1 LRATSDGLADL
12 GPTVA
17 GMSDRRIHPPAA
29 RRTVARMDEPMS
41 RFSTRVRAGGRLDE
55 VRAAAE
61 QSKGARNGQAK
72 GWNERVLPLQLHT
85 MSIGMRT
92 ILLVPLLSAAVVVV
106 GRRTDV
112 EMGAFGS
119 VFVIAAVC
127 AGLATLLPYERLF
140 RTRWGMPVVFAW
152 SVVNLALIAIGV
164 WATGGSG
171 SPLVFL
177 YALTTL
183 FFAVAFT
190 PRMQVVFFV
199 LSVASYWA
207 ALGASRWNP
216 VNLAVLGVLA
226 FLANLLVG
234 QLKSQTVAHREA
246 RLESERRWA
255 LLAVVSAAARD
266 MSAVEPL
273 VVLRAVVDSVVAL
286 GFPTTRI
293 YVQEDGYDRAILPS
307 GVPEDPPQG
316 IDSLRFE
323 AVERV
328 LSGAQPVV
336 EGIVGDALRE
346 PLQKLGLSSLV
357 VIPIP
362 VDARVEAILVVGIE
376 EPPGP
381 SPQDVEVFQMLTTQA
396 AVALENARRFE
407 HQRRSMERVAELDR
421 MKSDFLS
428 NISHELRTPLT
439 VIAGVGRTLE
449 LSSNVLSEDERRDL
463 LARSNANAATLD
475 SMLTGL
481 LDFGRL
487 EAGQLDVEPADVAIQ
502 ELFDGVTDRLASL
515 FSDHIVHLDIEEGLT
530 ANADPLLI
538 ERVVENLLTNA
549 AKYAPPG
556 SRVQISAI
564 SDGREAF
571 VAVED
576 DGPGIPP
583 DELSHIGERFFR
595 GGHSNTRSTRGTGL
609 GLALVSEILD
619 LHGTYL
625 EVESKLGVGSR
636 FSFRLPRGCGAAVEP
651 IRDETVISASAMRES
666 AQPLVVSDIGLP
678 DRFETV
684 LAAAQMGLEW
694 PVAALCR
701 EFHPKVLRYLRAH
714 QPDRAE
720 ELASETWSDIASAL
734 PTFEGNETSFRR
746 WVFAAARRRLVEAR
760 EKSGSARS
768 TPKSEHDDDVSAE
781 RRAVDAAIARISR
794 LAPQQ
799 ADALLLRALGDLDVA
814 EVAEIRGDPLDLA
827 HVTEVEGLRRL
838 RDHADPDDV
847 FALDR
852 AGRGMER

>member
-1 LRATSDGLADL
+1 
-12 GPTVA
+12 
-17 GMSDRRIHPPAA
+17 
-29 RRTVARMDEPMS
+29 
-41 RFSTRVRAGGRLDE
+41 
-55 VRAAAE
+55 
-61 QSKGARNGQAK
+61 
-72 GWNERVLPLQLHT
+72 
-85 MSIGMRT
+85 MRT
-92 ILLVPLLSAAVVVV
+92 ILLVPLLSAAVLVV

-112 EMGAFGS
+112 EMGPLFGL
-119 VFVIAAVC
+119 VFVTVAVS

-152 SVVNLALIAIGV
+152 SVVNLALIAIGI

-190 PRMQVVFFV
+190 PRTQVVFFV
-199 LSVASYWA
+199 ISVASYWA
-207 ALGASRWNP
+207 ALGASRLNP

-234 QLKSQTVAHREA
+234 QLKSQTAAHREA

-286 GFPTTRI
+286 GFATTRI
-293 YVQEDGYDRAILPS
+293 YVQEDGDYRAILPS
-307 GVPEDPPQG
+307 GVPEDTPDG

-323 AVERV
+323 AIGRV
-328 LSGAQPVV
+328 LSGGQPVV
-336 EGIVGDALRE
+336 VDIADDALRD
-346 PLQKLGLSSLV
+346 PLQRLGLSSLV
-357 VIPIP
+357 VVPIP
-362 VDARVEAILVVGIE
+362 VDDRVEAILVVGIE
-376 EPPGP
+376 EHRGP

-407 HQRRSMERVAELDR
+407 RQRRSMDRMAELDR

-449 LSSNVLSEDERRDL
+449 QSWNILSEEERRDL

-487 EAGQLDVEPADVAIQ
+487 EAGHLDVKPMDVALRD
-502 ELFDGVTDRLASL
+502 LFDGVTDRLASL
-515 FSDHIVHLDIEEGLT
+515 FRDQTVHLDVDEGLT
-530 ANADPLLI
+530 VTVDPLLF

-549 AKYAPPG
+549 AKYTPPG
-556 SRVQISAI
+556 SRVRISAT
-564 SDGREAF
+564 SKGREAI

-583 DELSHIGERFFR
+583 DELCHIGERFFR

-636 FSFRLPRGCGAAVEP
+636 FSFRLPTGCGPEGRQPV
-651 IRDETVISASAMRES
+651 RGETVVASALRES

-714 QPDRAE
+714 LPDRAE

-734 PTFEGNETSFRR
+734 PTFEGDETSFRR
-746 WVFAAARRRLVEAR
+746 WVFAAARRRVLEAR
-760 EKSGSARS
+760 EKSSSARS
-768 TPKSEHDDDVSAE
+768 TPVSEQGDVVSAE
-781 RRAVDAAIARISR
+781 RRAVDAALARISALPPR
-794 LAPQQ
+794 Q
-799 ADALLLRALGDLDVA
+799 ADVLLLRALGDLGVA
-814 EVAEIRGDPLDLA
+814 EVAEITGDPLDLA
-827 HVTEVEGLRRL
+827 HRTEVEGLKRL
-838 RDHADPDDV
+838 KDQADPVDLL
-847 FALDR
+847 ALDR
-852 AGRGMER
+852 AGPGER

>member
-1 LRATSDGLADL
+1 MPRFHTRARSRRRADGM
-12 GPTVA
+12 T
-17 GMSDRRIHPPAA
+17 
-29 RRTVARMDEPMS
+29 
-41 RFSTRVRAGGRLDE
+41 
-55 VRAAAE
+55 AAAE
-61 QSKGARNGQAK
+61 QSKGARNGQAQ
-72 GWNERVLPLQLHT
+72 GSNERVLPLQLHAL
-85 MSIGMRT
+85 SIGMRT
-92 ILLVPLLSAAVVVV
+92 ILLVPLLSAAVLVV

-112 EMGAFGS
+112 EMGPFGL
-119 VFVIAAVC
+119 VFVTVAVS

-152 SVVNLALIAIGV
+152 SVVNLALIASGI
-164 WATGGSG
+164 WATGGSR

-190 PRMQVVFFV
+190 PRAQAMFFV

-207 ALGASRWNP
+207 ALGASGWNP

-293 YVQEDGYDRAILPS
+293 YLQEDGHDRAILPS

-328 LSGAQPVV
+328 LSGGQPVV
-336 EGIVGDALRE
+336 VGIAGDALRE

-362 VDARVEAILVVGIE
+362 VEDRVEAILVVGIE
-376 EPPGP
+376 EHRGP
-381 SPQDVEVFQMLTTQA
+381 SLQDVEVFQMLTTQA

-407 HQRRSMERVAELDR
+407 RQRRSMERIAELDR

-449 LSSNVLSEDERRDL
+449 LSSNILSEDERRDL

-475 SMLTGL
+475 SMLTRL

-487 EAGQLDVEPADVAIQ
+487 EAGQLDVEPADVGLR
-502 ELFDGVTDRLASL
+502 ELFDGVADRLASL
-515 FSDHIVHLDIEEGLT
+515 FSDHTVHLDVEEGLT

-564 SDGREAF
+564 SEGQEAI

-583 DELSHIGERFFR
+583 DELCHIGERFFR
-595 GGHSNTRSTRGTGL
+595 GGSSNTRSTRGTGL

-625 EVESKLGVGSR
+625 EVESKLGIGSR
-636 FSFRLPRGCGAAVEP
+636 FSFRLPRGCGAASGQP
-651 IRDETVISASAMRES
+651 IRGETVISASALRES

-684 LAAAQMGLEW
+684 LAAVQMGLEW

-714 QPDRAE
+714 LPDRAE

-746 WVFAAARRRLVEAR
+746 WVFAAARRRLLEAR

-768 TPKSEHDDDVSAE
+768 TLKSEQDDDVSVE
-781 RRAVDAAIARISR
+781 RRAVDAALARIST

-799 ADALLLRALGDLDVA
+799 ADVLLLRALGDLDVA
-814 EVAEIRGDPLDLA
+814 EVAEIRGDPTDLA
-827 HVTEVEGLRRL
+827 HVTEVEGLKRL
-838 RDHADPDDV
+838 RDQADPDDV

-852 AGRGMER
+852 AGLGMER

>member
-1 LRATSDGLADL
+1 
-12 GPTVA
+12 
-17 GMSDRRIHPPAA
+17 
-29 RRTVARMDEPMS
+29 
-41 RFSTRVRAGGRLDE
+41 
-55 VRAAAE
+55 
-61 QSKGARNGQAK
+61 
-72 GWNERVLPLQLHT
+72 
-85 MSIGMRT
+85 MRT
-92 ILLVPLLSAAVVVV
+92 ILLVPLLSAAVLVV

-112 EMGAFGS
+112 EMGPFGLA
-119 VFVIAAVC
+119 FVIVAVG

-140 RTRWGMPVVFAW
+140 RTRWGMPVVFTW
-152 SVVNLALIAIGV
+152 SIVILALIASGI
-164 WATGGSG
+164 WATGGSR

-190 PRMQVVFFV
+190 PRAQAVFFA

-207 ALGASRWNP
+207 ALGATRLNP
-216 VNLAVLGVLA
+216 VNLAVLAVLA

-234 QLKSQTVAHREA
+234 QLKSQTAAHREA

-255 LLAVVSAAARD
+255 VLAVVSAAARD

-273 VVLRAVVDSVVAL
+273 VVHRAVVDSVAAL

-293 YVQEDGYDRAILPS
+293 YVQEDRDYRAILPS
-307 GVPEDPPQG
+307 GVPEDLPEG

-323 AVERV
+323 AIERAQT
-328 LSGAQPVV
+328 GGQPVV
-336 EGIVGDALRE
+336 MGIGDALRE
-346 PLQKLGLSSLV
+346 PLHRLGLSSLV
-357 VIPIP
+357 AVPIP
-362 VDARVEAILVVGIE
+362 VDDRVEAILVVGIE
-376 EPPGP
+376 EAPGP

-396 AVALENARRFE
+396 TVALENARRFE
-407 HQRRSMERVAELDR
+407 RQRRSMERIAELDR

-439 VIAGVGRTLE
+439 VITGVGRTLE
-449 LSSNVLSEDERRDL
+449 QSSNIISEEERRDL

-487 EAGQLDVEPADVAIQ
+487 EAGHLDVKPADIALR
-502 ELFDGVTDRLASL
+502 ELFDGITDRLASL
-515 FSDHIVHLDIEEGLT
+515 FGDQTVHLDVEEGLT
-530 ANADPLLI
+530 ATADPLLI

-556 SRVQISAI
+556 SRVRISAI
-564 SDGREAF
+564 SEGQEAII
-571 VAVED
+571 AVED

-583 DELSHIGERFFR
+583 EELSHIGERFFR

-625 EVESKLGVGSR
+625 VVESKLGIGSR
-636 FSFRLPRGCGAAVEP
+636 FSFRLLRGCGAAGQP
-651 IRDETVISASAMRES
+651 TGDETVVSASALRES

-684 LAAAQMGLEW
+684 LAAAQLGLEW

-714 QPDRAE
+714 NPDRAE

-734 PTFEGNETSFRR
+734 PTFEGDETSFRR
-746 WVFAAARRRLVEAR
+746 WVFAAARRRLLEAR
-760 EKSGSARS
+760 EKGGSARS
-768 TPKSEHDDDVSAE
+768 TMVSEQHDDVSVE
-781 RRAVDAAIARISR
+781 RRAVDAALARIST

-799 ADALLLRALGDLDVA
+799 ADVLLLRALGDLDVA
-814 EVAEIRGDPLDLA
+814 EVAKITGDPLDHA
-827 HVTEVEGLRRL
+827 RGAEVEGLKRL
-838 RDHADPDDV
+838 KDQADPEDDR
-847 FALDR
+847 ALDR
-852 AGRGMER
+852 TGTGMER

>member
-1 LRATSDGLADL
+1 MT
-12 GPTVA
+12 
-17 GMSDRRIHPPAA
+17 
-29 RRTVARMDEPMS
+29 
-41 RFSTRVRAGGRLDE
+41 
-55 VRAAAE
+55 AAAE
-61 QSKGARNGQAK
+61 QSKSARNGQAQ
-72 GWNERVLPLQLHT
+72 GSNERVLPLQLHAL
-85 MSIGMRT
+85 SIGMRT
-92 ILLVPLLSAAVVVV
+92 ILLVPLLSAAVLVV

-112 EMGAFGS
+112 EMGPFGM
-119 VFVIAAVC
+119 VFVAVAVS

-152 SVVNLALIAIGV
+152 SVVNLALIASGI
-164 WATGGSG
+164 WATGGAG

-190 PRMQVVFFV
+190 PRIQAVFFV
-199 LSVASYWA
+199 LSVASYSA

-216 VNLAVLGVLA
+216 VNLAVLGVIA

-293 YVQEDGYDRAILPS
+293 YVQEEGHDRAILPS

-328 LSGAQPVV
+328 LSGGQPVV
-336 EGIVGDALRE
+336 LGIAGDPLRE

-362 VDARVEAILVVGIE
+362 VEDRVEAILMVGIE
-376 EPPGP
+376 EHRGP

-407 HQRRSMERVAELDR
+407 SQRRSMERFAELDR

-449 LSSNVLSEDERRDL
+449 LSSNILSEDERRDL

-475 SMLTGL
+475 GMLTRL
-481 LDFGRL
+481 LDFGQL
-487 EAGQLDVEPADVAIQ
+487 EAGQLDVEPVDVALPQ
-502 ELFDGVTDRLASL
+502 LFDGVADRLASL
-515 FSDHIVHLDIEEGLT
+515 FRDHTVHLDVEEGLT
-530 ANADPLLI
+530 ANADPILI

-564 SDGREAF
+564 SEGREAI

-583 DELSHIGERFFR
+583 EELCHIGERFFR
-595 GGHSNTRSTRGTGL
+595 GGSSNTRSTRGTGL
-609 GLALVSEILD
+609 GLAVVSEILD

-636 FSFRLPRGCGAAVEP
+636 FSFRLPRGCGAASGQP
-651 IRDETVISASAMRES
+651 IRGEKVISASALHES

-678 DRFETV
+678 GRFETV

-694 PVAALCR
+694 PVIALCR

-714 QPDRAE
+714 HPDRAE
-720 ELASETWSDIASAL
+720 ELASQTWSDIASAL

-746 WVFAAARRRLVEAR
+746 WVFAAARRRLLEAR

-768 TPKSEHDDDVSAE
+768 ILKTEQDDDVSAE
-781 RRAVDAAIARISR
+781 RRAVDAALARIST

-799 ADALLLRALGDLDVA
+799 ADVLLLRALSDLDVA
-814 EVAEIRGDPLDLA
+814 EVAEIRGDRLDHA

-838 RDHADPDDV
+838 RDQADLDDV

-852 AGRGMER
+852 VGLEMER

>member
-1 LRATSDGLADL
+1 MPRFHTRARSNRRADGM
-12 GPTVA
+12 T
-17 GMSDRRIHPPAA
+17 
-29 RRTVARMDEPMS
+29 
-41 RFSTRVRAGGRLDE
+41 
-55 VRAAAE
+55 AAAE
-61 QSKGARNGQAK
+61 QSKGARNGQAQ
-72 GWNERVLPLQLHT
+72 GSNERVLPLQLHAL
-85 MSIGMRT
+85 SIGMRT
-92 ILLVPLLSAAVVVV
+92 ILLVPLLSAAVLVV

-112 EMGAFGS
+112 EMGPFGL
-119 VFVIAAVC
+119 VFVTVAVS

-152 SVVNLALIAIGV
+152 SVVNLALIASGI
-164 WATGGSG
+164 WATGGSR

-190 PRMQVVFFV
+190 PRAQAVFFV

-207 ALGASRWNP
+207 ALGASGWNP

-293 YVQEDGYDRAILPS
+293 YVQEDGHDRAILPS

-328 LSGAQPVV
+328 LSGGQPVV
-336 EGIVGDALRE
+336 VGIAGDALRE
-346 PLQKLGLSSLV
+346 PLRKLGLSSLV

-362 VDARVEAILVVGIE
+362 VEDRVEAILVVGIE
-376 EPPGP
+376 EHRGP

-407 HQRRSMERVAELDR
+407 RQRRSMEHIAELDR

-449 LSSNVLSEDERRDL
+449 LSSNILSEDERRDL

-475 SMLTGL
+475 SMLTRL

-487 EAGQLDVEPADVAIQ
+487 EAGQLDVEPADVALR
-502 ELFDGVTDRLASL
+502 ELFDGVADRLASL
-515 FSDHIVHLDIEEGLT
+515 FSDHTVHLDVEEGLT

-564 SDGREAF
+564 SEGQEAI
-571 VAVED
+571 VTVED

-583 DELSHIGERFFR
+583 DELCHIGERFFR
-595 GGHSNTRSTRGTGL
+595 GGSSNTRSTRGTGL

-625 EVESKLGVGSR
+625 EVESKLGIGSR
-636 FSFRLPRGCGAAVEP
+636 FSFRLPRGCGAASGQP
-651 IRDETVISASAMRES
+651 IRGETVISASALRES

-678 DRFETV
+678 DSFETV

-714 QPDRAE
+714 LPDRAE

-746 WVFAAARRRLVEAR
+746 WVFAAARRRLLEAR

-768 TPKSEHDDDVSAE
+768 TLKSEQDDGVSVE
-781 RRAVDAAIARISR
+781 RRAVDAALARIST

-799 ADALLLRALGDLDVA
+799 ADVLLLRALGDLDVA

-827 HVTEVEGLRRL
+827 HVTELEGLKRL
-838 RDHADPDDV
+838 RDQADPDDV

-852 AGRGMER
+852 AGLGMER

>member
-1 LRATSDGLADL
+1 MQATSPGLPDV
-12 GPTVA
+12 GPAVA
-17 GMSDRRIHPPAA
+17 GISDRRITPLAA
-29 RRTVARMDEPMS
+29 TRTVARMDVAMPS
-41 RFSTRVRAGGRLDE
+41 RRTRARSGRRADE
-55 VRAAAE
+55 VTAAAE
-61 QSKGARNGQAK
+61 RLKGARNGQAQ
-72 GWNERVLPLQLHT
+72 GSDARVLPLQLHT
-85 MSIGMRT
+85 LSIGMRT
-92 ILLVPLLSAAVVVV
+92 ILLVPLLSAAVLVV

-112 EMGAFGS
+112 EMGPLGL
-119 VFVIAAVC
+119 VFVTVAVS

-152 SVVNLALIAIGV
+152 SVVNLALIASGI
-164 WATGGSG
+164 WATGGSR

-190 PRMQVVFFV
+190 PRTQAVFFV
-199 LSVASYWA
+199 LSIASYWA
-207 ALGASRWNP
+207 ALGASKWDP
-216 VNLAVLGVLA
+216 VNVAVLAVLA

-234 QLKSQTVAHREA
+234 QLKSQTAAHREA

-286 GFPTTRI
+286 GFGTTRI
-293 YVQEDGYDRAILPS
+293 YVQEDGDYRAILPS
-307 GVPEDPPQG
+307 GVPDDTPEG

-323 AVERV
+323 AIGRV
-328 LSGAQPVV
+328 LSGGQPAVV
-336 EGIVGDALRE
+336 SIVDDALRE
-346 PLQKLGLSSLV
+346 PLQRLGLSSLV
-357 VIPIP
+357 VVPIP
-362 VDARVEAILVVGIE
+362 VGDRVEAIFVVGIE
-376 EPPGP
+376 EHRGP
-381 SPQDVEVFQMLTTQA
+381 STQDVEVFQMLTTQA

-407 HQRRSMERVAELDR
+407 RQRRSMDRMAELDR

-439 VIAGVGRTLE
+439 VISGVGRTLE
-449 LSSNVLSEDERRDL
+449 QSSNILSEEERRDL

-487 EAGQLDVEPADVAIQ
+487 EAGHLDVKPVDVALR
-502 ELFDGVTDRLASL
+502 ELFDGVADRLASL
-515 FSDHIVHLDIEEGLT
+515 FRDQTVHLDVEEGLT
-530 ANADPLLI
+530 VTADPLLI

-549 AKYAPPG
+549 AKYTPPG
-556 SRVQISAI
+556 SSVRVSAI
-564 SDGREAF
+564 SKGREAI
-571 VAVED
+571 VGVED

-583 DELSHIGERFFR
+583 DELCHIGERFFR

-625 EVESKLGVGSR
+625 EVESKLGSGSR
-636 FSFRLPRGCGAAVEP
+636 FSFRLPRGCGAASGQPVGG
-651 IRDETVISASAMRES
+651 ETVVASALRES

-714 QPDRAE
+714 FPDRAE

-734 PTFEGNETSFRR
+734 PTFEGDETSFRR
-746 WVFAAARRRLVEAR
+746 WVFAAARRRLLEAR
-760 EKSGSARS
+760 KKSGSARS
-768 TPKSEHDDDVSAE
+768 TLKSEQDDDVSVE
-781 RRAVDAAIARISR
+781 RRAVDAALARIST
-794 LAPQQ
+794 LAPHQ
-799 ADALLLRALGDLDVA
+799 ADVLLLRALGDLDVA

-827 HVTEVEGLRRL
+827 HVTEVEGLKRL
-838 RDHADPDDV
+838 RDQADPDDV
-847 FALDR
+847 FGLDR
-852 AGRGMER
+852 AALGMER

>member
-1 LRATSDGLADL
+1 MT
-12 GPTVA
+12 
-17 GMSDRRIHPPAA
+17 
-29 RRTVARMDEPMS
+29 
-41 RFSTRVRAGGRLDE
+41 
-55 VRAAAE
+55 AAAE
-61 QSKGARNGQAK
+61 QSRGARNGQAQVS
-72 GWNERVLPLQLHT
+72 NERVLPLQLHAL
-85 MSIGMRT
+85 SIGMRT
-92 ILLVPLLSAAVVVV
+92 ILLVPLLSAAVLVV

-112 EMGAFGS
+112 EMGPFGL
-119 VFVIAAVC
+119 VFVTVAVS

-140 RTRWGMPVVFAW
+140 RTRWGMPVVFTW
-152 SVVNLALIAIGV
+152 SVVNLALIASGI
-164 WATGGSG
+164 WATGGSR

-190 PRMQVVFFV
+190 PRTQVVFFV
-199 LSVASYWA
+199 MSVASYWA
-207 ALGASRWNP
+207 ALGASRLNP

-255 LLAVVSAAARD
+255 LLALVSAAARD

-286 GFPTTRI
+286 GFPTARI
-293 YVQEDGYDRAILPS
+293 YVQEDGHDRTILPS

-328 LSGAQPVV
+328 VSGGQPVV
-336 EGIVGDALRE
+336 MGIVGDALRE

-357 VIPIP
+357 VIPIS
-362 VDARVEAILVVGIE
+362 VEDRVEAILVVGIAE
-376 EPPGP
+376 HRGP

-407 HQRRSMERVAELDR
+407 RQRRSMERIAELDR

-449 LSSNVLSEDERRDL
+449 LSSNILSEDERRDL

-475 SMLTGL
+475 SMLTKL

-487 EAGQLDVEPADVAIQ
+487 EAGQLDVEPADVTLR
-502 ELFDGVTDRLASL
+502 ELFDGVAERLASL
-515 FSDHIVHLDIEEGLT
+515 FGDHTVHLDVEEGLT

-564 SDGREAF
+564 SEGQEAI

-583 DELSHIGERFFR
+583 HELCHIGERFFR
-595 GGHSNTRSTRGTGL
+595 GGSSNTRSTRGTGL

-625 EVESKLGVGSR
+625 EVESKLGIGSR
-636 FSFRLPRGCGAAVEP
+636 FSFRLPRGCGAASGQP
-651 IRDETVISASAMRES
+651 IRGETVISAFALRES

-714 QPDRAE
+714 LPDRAE

-746 WVFAAARRRLVEAR
+746 WVFAAARRRLLEAR

-768 TPKSEHDDDVSAE
+768 TLKSEQDDDVSVE
-781 RRAVDAAIARISR
+781 RRAVDAALARIST

-799 ADALLLRALGDLDVA
+799 ADVLLLRALGDLDVA

-827 HVTEVEGLRRL
+827 HVTEVEGLKRL
-838 RDHADPDDV
+838 RDQADPDDV

-852 AGRGMER
+852 AGLGMER

>member
-1 LRATSDGLADL
+1 
-12 GPTVA
+12 
-17 GMSDRRIHPPAA
+17 
-29 RRTVARMDEPMS
+29 
-41 RFSTRVRAGGRLDE
+41 
-55 VRAAAE
+55 
-61 QSKGARNGQAK
+61 
-72 GWNERVLPLQLHT
+72 
-85 MSIGMRT
+85 MRT
-92 ILLVPLLSAAVVVV
+92 ILLVPLLSAAVLVV

-112 EMGAFGS
+112 EMGPLGL
-119 VFVIAAVC
+119 VFVAVAVS

-140 RTRWGMPVVFAW
+140 PTRWGIAVVFAW
-152 SVVNLALIAIGV
+152 SVVNLALIAIGI

-190 PRMQVVFFV
+190 PRTQAVFFA
-199 LSVASYWA
+199 LSIASYWA
-207 ALGASRWNP
+207 ALGGSRLNP
-216 VNLAVLGVLA
+216 VNVAVLAVLS

-234 QLKSQTVAHREA
+234 QLKGQTLAHKEA

-255 LLAVVSAAARD
+255 LLAVVSAAARN

-293 YVQEDGYDRAILPS
+293 YVQEDGDYRAILPS
-307 GVPEDPPQG
+307 GVPEGLPEG

-328 LSGAQPVV
+328 MSAGQPLVV
-336 EGIVGDALRE
+336 GTVGDALSE
-346 PLQKLGLSSLV
+346 PIRRLGLSSLAV
-357 VIPIP
+357 VPIP
-362 VDARVEAILVVGIE
+362 VDDRVEAILVVGIE

-381 SPQDVEVFQMLTTQA
+381 SSQDVEVFQMLTTQA
-396 AVALENARRFE
+396 TVALANARRFE
-407 HQRRSMERVAELDR
+407 RQRRSMDRLAELDR

-449 LSSNVLSEDERRDL
+449 DSSDILSEEERRDL

-487 EAGQLDVEPADVAIQ
+487 EAGHLEIKPEDVALDR
-502 ELFDGVTDRLASL
+502 LFEGVTDRLASL
-515 FSDHIVHLDIEEGLT
+515 FRDQTVHLDVEDGLEAT
-530 ANADPLLI
+530 ADPLLI

-549 AKYAPPG
+549 AKYTPSG
-556 SRVQISAI
+556 SRVRISAM
-564 SDGREAF
+564 SEGREAV

-595 GGHSNTRSTRGTGL
+595 GGHSTTRSTRGTGL

-625 EVESKLGVGSR
+625 EVESKLGIGSR
-636 FSFRLPRGCGAAVEP
+636 FSFRLPRARGAAGERP
-651 IRDETVISASAMRES
+651 IGGETVVSALPES
-666 AQPLVVSDIGLP
+666 PQPLVVSDIGLP

-714 QPDRAE
+714 FPDRAE
-720 ELASETWSDIASAL
+720 ELASETWSDIGSAL
-734 PTFEGNETSFRR
+734 PTFEGDETSFRR
-746 WVFAAARRRLVEAR
+746 WVFSAARQRMVEAR
-760 EKSGSARS
+760 EKGGSARPALVS
-768 TPKSEHDDDVSAE
+768 DRDDDVSAE
-781 RRAVDAAIARISR
+781 R
-794 LAPQQ
+794 
-799 ADALLLRALGDLDVA
+799 
-814 EVAEIRGDPLDLA
+814 
-827 HVTEVEGLRRL
+827 
-838 RDHADPDDV
+838 
-847 FALDR
+847 
-852 AGRGMER
+852 

>member
-1 LRATSDGLADL
+1 
-12 GPTVA
+12 
-17 GMSDRRIHPPAA
+17 
-29 RRTVARMDEPMS
+29 
-41 RFSTRVRAGGRLDE
+41 
-55 VRAAAE
+55 
-61 QSKGARNGQAK
+61 
-72 GWNERVLPLQLHT
+72 
-85 MSIGMRT
+85 
-92 ILLVPLLSAAVVVV
+92 VV

-112 EMGAFGS
+112 EMGPFGL
-119 VFVIAAVC
+119 VFVTVAVS

-140 RTRWGMPVVFAW
+140 RTHWGMPVLFAW
-152 SVVNLALIAIGV
+152 SVVNLALIASGI

-190 PRMQVVFFV
+190 PRTQAVFFV
-199 LSVASYWA
+199 LTIASYWA

-216 VNLAVLGVLA
+216 VNLAVLAVLA

-234 QLKSQTVAHREA
+234 QLKSQTAAHREA

-255 LLAVVSAAARD
+255 LLAVVSAAARN

-293 YVQEDGYDRAILPS
+293 YVQEDGDYRAIVPS
-307 GVPEDPPQG
+307 GVPEDSPEG

-323 AVERV
+323 AIERV
-328 LSGAQPVV
+328 LSGGQPVV
-336 EGIVGDALRE
+336 VGGVGDALRE
-346 PLQKLGLSSLV
+346 PLQSLGLSSLV
-357 VIPIP
+357 VVPIP
-362 VDARVEAILVVGIE
+362 VDDRVEDILVVGIE

-407 HQRRSMERVAELDR
+407 RQRRSMERIAELDR

-449 LSSNVLSEDERRDL
+449 LSSNILSEDERRDL

-487 EAGQLDVEPADVAIQ
+487 EAGQLDVEPANVALR

-515 FSDHIVHLDIEEGLT
+515 FRDQTVHLDVEEGLT
-530 ANADPLLI
+530 ATADPLLI

-549 AKYAPPG
+549 AKYTPPG
-556 SRVQISAI
+556 SRVRISAI
-564 SDGREAF
+564 SKGREAV

-576 DGPGIPP
+576 NGPGIPP
-583 DELSHIGERFFR
+583 DELCHIGERFFR

-625 EVESKLGVGSR
+625 EVESKLGIGSR
-636 FSFRLPRGCGAAVEP
+636 FSFRLPRGCGAASGQE
-651 IRDETVISASAMRES
+651 ISGETVVAPALRES
-666 AQPLVVSDIGLP
+666 ARPLVVSDIGLP

-684 LAAAQMGLEW
+684 LAAAQMGVEW

-714 QPDRAE
+714 LPDRAE

-746 WVFAAARRRLVEAR
+746 WVFAAARRRLLEAR
-760 EKSGSARS
+760 EESGSARS
-768 TPKSEHDDDVSAE
+768 TLKIEQDDDVSAE
-781 RRAVDAAIARISR
+781 RRAVDAALARIST
-794 LAPQQ
+794 LPPHQ
-799 ADALLLRALGDLDVA
+799 ADVLLLRALGELDVV
-814 EVAEIRGDPLDLA
+814 EVAEITGDPLDLA
-827 HVTEVEGLRRL
+827 HVTEVEGLKRL
-838 RDHADPDDV
+838 NDQADPDDV
-847 FALDR
+847 FDLDR
-852 AGRGMER
+852 AGPGMER

>member
-1 LRATSDGLADL
+1 MTAVGERS
-12 GPTVA
+12 
-17 GMSDRRIHPPAA
+17 
-29 RRTVARMDEPMS
+29 
-41 RFSTRVRAGGRLDE
+41 
-55 VRAAAE
+55 
-61 QSKGARNGQAK
+61 QGARHGQAK
-72 GWNERVLPLQLHT
+72 GWNERVLPVQLHT
-85 MSIGMRT
+85 LSIGMRT

-152 SVVNLALIAIGV
+152 SVVNLALIATGI
-164 WATGGSG
+164 WATGGSR

-190 PRMQVVFFV
+190 PRAQAVFFALTV
-199 LSVASYWA
+199 GSYWA
-207 ALGASRWNP
+207 ALGAPRSNSL
-216 VNLAVLGVLA
+216 NLVVLAVLA

-234 QLKSQTVAHREA
+234 QLKRQTAAHMEA

-266 MSAVEPL
+266 MSAVDPL
-273 VVLRAVVDSVVAL
+273 VVVRAVVDSVVAL
-286 GFPTTRI
+286 GFPTARI
-293 YVQEDGYDRAILPS
+293 YVQEDGDYRAILPS
-307 GVPEDPPQG
+307 GVQEDSQEG

-323 AVERV
+323 AIERV
-328 LSGAQPVV
+328 WGGRQPVV
-336 EGIVGDALRE
+336 VGIDGDALRE
-346 PLQKLGLSSLV
+346 PLQRLGLSSLV

-362 VDARVEAILVVGIE
+362 VDDRVAAILVVGIE
-376 EPPGP
+376 EAQGP
-381 SPQDVEVFQMLTTQA
+381 SPQDIEVFQMLTTQA
-396 AVALENARRFE
+396 GVALENARRFDR
-407 HQRRSMERVAELDR
+407 QRRSLDRLAELDR

-449 LSSNVLSEDERRDL
+449 ESSNILSEEDSRDL
-463 LARSNANAATLD
+463 LARLNANAATLD
-475 SMLTGL
+475 GMVTGL

-487 EAGQLDVEPADVAIQ
+487 EAGHLEVEPVDVGLRQ
-502 ELFDGVTDRLASL
+502 LLDGVTDRLTSL
-515 FSDHIVHLDIEEGLT
+515 FRDHTVHLDVEDGLT
-530 ANADPLLI
+530 AKADPLLI

-556 SRVQISAI
+556 SRVRISAV
-564 SDGREAF
+564 SEGREAI

-576 DGPGIPP
+576 NGPGIPP
-583 DELSHIGERFFR
+583 DDLCHIGERFFR

-625 EVESKLGVGSR
+625 EVESELGIGSR
-636 FSFRLPRGCGAAVEP
+636 FSFQLPQGRGPAGEQP
-651 IRDETVISASAMRES
+651 TGGETVISSSALREA
-666 AQPLVVSDIGLP
+666 AQPLVVSDIGLS

-694 PVAALCR
+694 PVEALFR

-714 QPDRAE
+714 IPDRAE
-720 ELASETWSDIASAL
+720 ELATMTWGDIASAL
-734 PTFEGNETSFRR
+734 PTFEGDETSFRR
-746 WVFAAARRRLVEAR
+746 WVFAAARSRLQDAR
-760 EKSGSARS
+760 EKSVSARS
-768 TPKSEHDDDVSAE
+768 TPQIGQDDDASRE
-781 RRAVDAAIARISR
+781 RRAVEAALAHFGT

-799 ADALLLRALGDLDVA
+799 ADVLLLRALGDLDVA
-814 EVAEIRGDPLDLA
+814 EVAEITGDPLDFLSVAEVAGLHRLKDQGNLA
-827 HVTEVEGLRRL
+827 GAL
-838 RDHADPDDV
+838 D
-847 FALDR
+847 LDR
-852 AGRGMER
+852 AGPGMER

>member
-1 LRATSDGLADL
+1 MPRSHTRARS
-12 GPTVA
+12 
-17 GMSDRRIHPPAA
+17 RR
-29 RRTVARMDEPMS
+29 
-41 RFSTRVRAGGRLDE
+41 RAE
-55 VRAAAE
+55 EMTAAAV
-61 QSKGARNGQAK
+61 QSKGAQDWQAR
-72 GWNERVLPLQLHT
+72 GSNERVLPLQLHT
-85 MSIGMRT
+85 LSIGMRT
-92 ILLVPLLSAAVVVV
+92 ILLVPLLSAAVLVV

-112 EMGAFGS
+112 EMGPFGLI
-119 VFVIAAVC
+119 FVTVAVC

-190 PRMQVVFFV
+190 PRTQAVFFV

-293 YVQEDGYDRAILPS
+293 YVQEDGHDRAILPS
-307 GVPEDPPQG
+307 GVPEDPPQA
-316 IDSLRFE
+316 IDALRFE

-328 LSGAQPVV
+328 LSGGQPVV
-336 EGIVGDALRE
+336 VGILGDAVRE

-362 VDARVEAILVVGIE
+362 VEDRVEAILVVGVE
-376 EPPGP
+376 EQRGP

-407 HQRRSMERVAELDR
+407 HQRRSMERIAELDR

-449 LSSNVLSEDERRDL
+449 LSSTILSEDERRDL

-475 SMLTGL
+475 SMLTRL

-487 EAGQLDVEPADVAIQ
+487 EAGQLDVEPADVALG
-502 ELFDGVTDRLASL
+502 ELFDGVADRLASL
-515 FSDHIVHLDIEEGLT
+515 FRDHTVQLDVEEGLT

-538 ERVVENLLTNA
+538 ERVIENLLTNA
-549 AKYAPPG
+549 TKYAPPG

-564 SDGREAF
+564 SEGQEAI

-583 DELSHIGERFFR
+583 DELCHIGERFFR

-619 LHGTYL
+619 LHGTFL
-625 EVESKLGVGSR
+625 EVDSKLGIGSR
-636 FSFRLPRGCGAAVEP
+636 FSFRLPRGYGAASGQP
-651 IRDETVISASAMRES
+651 IRGETVISASALRES
-666 AQPLVVSDIGLP
+666 AQPFVVSDIGLP

-714 QPDRAE
+714 LPDRAE

-734 PTFEGNETSFRR
+734 PTFEGNETAFRR
-746 WVFAAARRRLVEAR
+746 WVFAAARRRLLEAR
-760 EKSGSARS
+760 EMSGSARS
-768 TPKSEHDDDVSAE
+768 TLESEQDDDVSVE
-781 RRAVDAAIARISR
+781 RRAVDAALARIST

-799 ADALLLRALGDLDVA
+799 ADVLLLRALGDLDVA

-827 HVTEVEGLRRL
+827 HVTEVEGLKRL
-838 RDHADPDDV
+838 RDQADPDDV

-852 AGRGMER
+852 AGPPGMER

>member
-1 LRATSDGLADL
+1 MPRFHTRARSRRRADEM
-12 GPTVA
+12 T
-17 GMSDRRIHPPAA
+17 
-29 RRTVARMDEPMS
+29 
-41 RFSTRVRAGGRLDE
+41 
-55 VRAAAE
+55 AAAE
-61 QSKGARNGQAK
+61 QSKGGRNGQAQ
-72 GWNERVLPLQLHT
+72 GSNERVLPLQLHAL
-85 MSIGMRT
+85 SIGMRT
-92 ILLVPLLSAAVVVV
+92 ILLVPLLSAAVLVV

-112 EMGAFGS
+112 EMGPFGM
-119 VFVIAAVC
+119 VFVTVAVS

-140 RTRWGMPVVFAW
+140 RTRWGMPVVLAW
-152 SVVNLALIAIGV
+152 SVVNLALIASGI

-177 YALTTL
+177 YAITTL

-190 PRMQVVFFV
+190 PRAQAVFFV

-207 ALGASRWNP
+207 ALGASRLNP
-216 VNLAVLGVLA
+216 VNLAVLAVLA

-255 LLAVVSAAARD
+255 LLAVVSAAARN

-293 YVQEDGYDRAILPS
+293 YVQEDGHDRAILPS

-323 AVERV
+323 AVER
-328 LSGAQPVV
+328 LMSGGQPVV
-336 EGIVGDALRE
+336 LGIAGDPLRE

-362 VDARVEAILVVGIE
+362 VEDRVEAILMVGIE
-376 EPPGP
+376 EHRVL

-407 HQRRSMERVAELDR
+407 SQRRSMERFAELDR

-449 LSSNVLSEDERRDL
+449 LSSNILSEDERRDL

-475 SMLTGL
+475 GMLTRL
-481 LDFGRL
+481 LDFGQL
-487 EAGQLDVEPADVAIQ
+487 EAGQLDVEPVDVALPQ
-502 ELFDGVTDRLASL
+502 LFDGVADRLASL
-515 FSDHIVHLDIEEGLT
+515 FRDHTVHLDVEEGLT
-530 ANADPLLI
+530 ANADPILI

-564 SDGREAF
+564 SEGREAI

-583 DELSHIGERFFR
+583 DELCHIGERFFR
-595 GGHSNTRSTRGTGL
+595 GGSSNTRSTRGTGL
-609 GLALVSEILD
+609 GLAVVSEILD

-625 EVESKLGVGSR
+625 EVESKLGIGSR
-636 FSFRLPRGCGAAVEP
+636 FSFRLPRGCGAASGQP
-651 IRDETVISASAMRES
+651 IRDETVISASALRES

-678 DRFETV
+678 GRFETV

-714 QPDRAE
+714 LPDRAE
-720 ELASETWSDIASAL
+720 ELASQTWSDIASAL

-746 WVFAAARRRLVEAR
+746 WVFAAARRRLLEAR

-768 TPKSEHDDDVSAE
+768 TLKTEQHDDVSAE
-781 RRAVDAAIARISR
+781 RRAVDAALARIST

-799 ADALLLRALGDLDVA
+799 ADVLLLRALGDLDVA

-827 HVTEVEGLRRL
+827 HVTEVEGLKRL
-838 RDHADPDDV
+838 KDQADPDDV
-847 FALDR
+847 FAVDR
-852 AGRGMER
+852 AGLGIER

>member
-1 LRATSDGLADL
+1 
-12 GPTVA
+12 
-17 GMSDRRIHPPAA
+17 M
-29 RRTVARMDEPMS
+29 
-41 RFSTRVRAGGRLDE
+41 
-55 VRAAAE
+55 
-61 QSKGARNGQAK
+61 
-72 GWNERVLPLQLHT
+72 
-85 MSIGMRT
+85 
-92 ILLVPLLSAAVVVV
+92 
-106 GRRTDV
+106 
-112 EMGAFGS
+112 
-119 VFVIAAVC
+119 
-127 AGLATLLPYERLF
+127 
-140 RTRWGMPVVFAW
+140 
-152 SVVNLALIAIGV
+152 
-164 WATGGSG
+164 
-171 SPLVFL
+171 
-177 YALTTL
+177 
-183 FFAVAFT
+183 
-190 PRMQVVFFV
+190 
-199 LSVASYWA
+199 
-207 ALGASRWNP
+207 
-216 VNLAVLGVLA
+216 NLAVLGVLA

-266 MSAVEPL
+266 MSAVEPQ

-293 YVQEDGYDRAILPS
+293 YVQEEGHDRAILPS
-307 GVPEDPPQG
+307 GVPDAPPQG
-316 IDSLRFE
+316 IDALRFE

-328 LSGAQPVV
+328 LSGGQPVV
-336 EGIVGDALRE
+336 VGMVGDALRE

-362 VDARVEAILVVGIE
+362 VEDHVEAILVIGIE
-376 EPPGP
+376 ENRDP

-407 HQRRSMERVAELDR
+407 NQRRSMERVAELDR

-449 LSSNVLSEDERRDL
+449 LSSNMLSDDERRDL

-475 SMLTGL
+475 SMLTRL

-487 EAGQLDVEPADVAIQ
+487 EAGQLDVEPADVALR
-502 ELFDGVTDRLASL
+502 ELLDGVADRLASL
-515 FSDHIVHLDIEEGLT
+515 FSDHTVHLDVEEGLT

-538 ERVVENLLTNA
+538 ERVIENLLTNA
-549 AKYAPPG
+549 TKYAPPG

-564 SDGREAF
+564 SEGREAI

-583 DELSHIGERFFR
+583 DELCHIGERFFR

-625 EVESKLGVGSR
+625 EVESKLGIGSR
-636 FSFRLPRGCGAAVEP
+636 FSFRLPRGYGAASGQP
-651 IRDETVISASAMRES
+651 IRGETVISAFALRQS

-701 EFHPKVLRYLRAH
+701 EFHPKLLRYLRAH
-714 QPDRAE
+714 LPDRAE

-746 WVFAAARRRLVEAR
+746 LVFAAARRRLLEAR
-760 EKSGSARS
+760 EKGGSARS
-768 TPKSEHDDDVSAE
+768 TGRMEHDDGVSAE
-781 RRAVDAAIARISR
+781 RRAVDAALARIST

-799 ADALLLRALGDLDVA
+799 ADVLLLRALGDLDVA
-814 EVAEIRGDPLDLA
+814 EVAEIRGDPLELA
-827 HVTEVEGLRRL
+827 RVTEVEGLKRL
-838 RDHADPDDV
+838 RDQADVGDV

-852 AGRGMER
+852 AGPGMER

>member
-1 LRATSDGLADL
+1 MPRFHTRA
-12 GPTVA
+12 
-17 GMSDRRIHPPAA
+17 R
-29 RRTVARMDEPMS
+29 
-41 RFSTRVRAGGRLDE
+41 STRRADDE
-55 VRAAAE
+55 MTADAE
-61 QSKGARNGQAK
+61 QSRGARRGQAQ
-72 GWNERVLPLQLHT
+72 GPNERVLPLQLNT
-85 MSIGMRT
+85 LSIGMRT
-92 ILLVPLLSAAVVVV
+92 ILLVPLLSAAVLVV

-112 EMGAFGS
+112 EMGPLFGL
-119 VFVIAAVC
+119 VFVSVAVC

-140 RTRWGMPVVFAW
+140 RTSWGMPVVFAW
-152 SVVNLALIAIGV
+152 SVVNLALIAIGI

-190 PRMQVVFFV
+190 PRTQVVFFV
-199 LSVASYWA
+199 LSVASYWV
-207 ALGASRWNP
+207 ALGDSRLNP

-234 QLKSQTVAHREA
+234 QLKSQTVAHRDA

-255 LLAVVSAAARD
+255 LLAVVAAAARD
-266 MSAVEPL
+266 MSAVEPV

-293 YVQEDGYDRAILPS
+293 YVQKDGHDRAILPS
-307 GVPEDPPQG
+307 GVPEDSPQG

-328 LSGAQPVV
+328 LSAGQPVV
-336 EGIVGDALRE
+336 VGIVGDALRE
-346 PLQKLGLSSLV
+346 PLEKLGLSSLV

-362 VDARVEAILVVGIE
+362 VEDRVEAVLVVGIE
-376 EPPGP
+376 EHQGP

-407 HQRRSMERVAELDR
+407 HQRRSMERIAELDR

-475 SMLTGL
+475 GMLTRL

-487 EAGQLDVEPADVAIQ
+487 EAGQLDVEPVDLGLR
-502 ELFDGVTDRLASL
+502 ELVDGVTERLTSL
-515 FSDHIVHLDIEEGLT
+515 FRDHTVHLDVEEGLT
-530 ANADPLLI
+530 VNADPLLI

-556 SRVQISAI
+556 SRVQISAV
-564 SDGREAF
+564 SEGREAI
-571 VAVED
+571 VVVED

-583 DELSHIGERFFR
+583 DELGHIGERFFR

-625 EVESKLGVGSR
+625 EVESKLGIGSR
-636 FSFRLPRGCGAAVEP
+636 FSFRLPRGYGAARGQ
-651 IRDETVISASAMRES
+651 IRGETFISASALRES
-666 AQPLVVSDIGLP
+666 AQPFVVSDIGLP

-684 LAAAQMGLEW
+684 LAAAKMGLEW

-714 QPDRAE
+714 LPDRAE
-720 ELASETWSDIASAL
+720 ELASETWGDIAAAL

-746 WVFAAARRRLVEAR
+746 WVFAAARRRLLEAR
-760 EKSGSARS
+760 EKSGSERS
-768 TPKSEHDDDVSAE
+768 TLKSDQDDDVSVE
-781 RRAVDAAIARISR
+781 RRAVDAALARIST

-799 ADALLLRALGDLDVA
+799 ADVLLLRALGDLDVA

-827 HVTEVEGLRRL
+827 HVTEVEALKSLKDR
-838 RDHADPDDV
+838 ADPDDV

-852 AGRGMER
+852 AGPGMER

>member
-1 LRATSDGLADL
+1 
-12 GPTVA
+12 
-17 GMSDRRIHPPAA
+17 
-29 RRTVARMDEPMS
+29 
-41 RFSTRVRAGGRLDE
+41 
-55 VRAAAE
+55 
-61 QSKGARNGQAK
+61 
-72 GWNERVLPLQLHT
+72 
-85 MSIGMRT
+85 MRT
-92 ILLVPLLSAAVVVV
+92 ILLVPLLSAAVLVI

-112 EMGAFGS
+112 EMGPFGL
-119 VFVIAAVC
+119 VFVAVAVS

-140 RTRWGMPVVFAW
+140 QTRWGMPVVFAW
-152 SVVNLALIAIGV
+152 SVVNLALIAIGI

-190 PRMQVVFFV
+190 PRTQAVFFV
-199 LSVASYWA
+199 LTLASYWA
-207 ALGASRWNP
+207 ALGASRLNP
-216 VNLAVLGVLA
+216 VDLAVLAVLA

-234 QLKSQTVAHREA
+234 QLKSQTAAHREA

-286 GFPTTRI
+286 GFPTIRI
-293 YVQEDGYDRAILPS
+293 YVQEDGDYRAILPS
-307 GVPEDPPQG
+307 GVPENSPEG

-323 AVERV
+323 AIERV
-328 LSGAQPVV
+328 LSGGQPVIV
-336 EGIVGDALRE
+336 GGVGDALRE
-346 PLQKLGLSSLV
+346 PLQVLGLSSLV
-357 VIPIP
+357 VVPIP
-362 VDARVEAILVVGIE
+362 VDDRVEAILVVGIE

-381 SPQDVEVFQMLTTQA
+381 STQDVEVFQMLTTQA
-396 AVALENARRFE
+396 AVALENARRFDR
-407 HQRRSMERVAELDR
+407 QRRSMDRIAELDR

-449 LSSNVLSEDERRDL
+449 QSSNILSEEERRDL

-487 EAGQLDVEPADVAIQ
+487 EAGHLEVKPVDVALPK
-502 ELFDGVTDRLASL
+502 LFDGVTDRLASL
-515 FSDHIVHLDIEEGLT
+515 FRDQTVHLDVEEGLT
-530 ANADPLLI
+530 ATADPLLI

-549 AKYAPPG
+549 AKYTPPG
-556 SRVQISAI
+556 SRVRISAI
-564 SDGREAF
+564 SKGREAI

-583 DELSHIGERFFR
+583 DELCHIGERFFR

-625 EVESKLGVGSR
+625 EVESKLGIGSR
-636 FSFRLPRGCGAAVEP
+636 FSFRLLRGSGTPSGQP
-651 IRDETVISASAMRES
+651 IRGETAVASPLRES

-714 QPDRAE
+714 FPDRAE

-734 PTFEGNETSFRR
+734 PTFEGDETSFRR
-746 WVFAAARRRLVEAR
+746 WVFAAARRRLLEAR

-768 TPKSEHDDDVSAE
+768 TLKIEQDDDVSAE
-781 RRAVDAAIARISR
+781 RRAVDAALARIST

-799 ADALLLRALGDLDVA
+799 ADVLLLRALGDLDVA
-814 EVAEIRGDPLDLA
+814 EVAEITGDPLDVA
-827 HVTEVEGLRRL
+827 RGAEVEGLKRL
-838 RDHADPDDV
+838 KDQADPDDV
-847 FALDR
+847 LALDR
-852 AGRGMER
+852 AGTGMER

>member
-1 LRATSDGLADL
+1 
-12 GPTVA
+12 
-17 GMSDRRIHPPAA
+17 
-29 RRTVARMDEPMS
+29 
-41 RFSTRVRAGGRLDE
+41 
-55 VRAAAE
+55 
-61 QSKGARNGQAK
+61 
-72 GWNERVLPLQLHT
+72 
-85 MSIGMRT
+85 MRT
-92 ILLVPLLSAAVVVV
+92 ILLVPLLSAAVLVV

-112 EMGAFGS
+112 EMGPFGLAF
-119 VFVIAAVC
+119 VTVAVG

-152 SVVNLALIAIGV
+152 SVVILTLIASGI
-164 WATGGSG
+164 WATGGSR

-190 PRMQVVFFV
+190 PRAQAIFFA

-207 ALGASRWNP
+207 ALGASRLNP
-216 VNLAVLGVLA
+216 VNLAVLAVLA

-234 QLKSQTVAHREA
+234 QLKRQTAAHREA

-255 LLAVVSAAARD
+255 VLAVVSAAARD

-273 VVLRAVVDSVVAL
+273 VVLRAVVDSVDAL

-293 YVQEDGYDRAILPS
+293 YVQEDRDYRAILPS
-307 GVPEDPPQG
+307 GVPEDLPEG

-323 AVERV
+323 AVERA
-328 LSGAQPVV
+328 LTGEQPVV
-336 EGIVGDALRE
+336 MGIGDALRE
-346 PLQKLGLSSLV
+346 PLQRLGLSSLV
-357 VIPIP
+357 VVPIP
-362 VDARVEAILVVGIE
+362 VDDRVEAILVVGIE
-376 EPPGP
+376 EAPGP
-381 SPQDVEVFQMLTTQA
+381 SPQDIEVFQMLTTQA
-396 AVALENARRFE
+396 TVALENARRFE
-407 HQRRSMERVAELDR
+407 RQRRSMERTAELDR

-439 VIAGVGRTLE
+439 VITGVGRTLE
-449 LSSNVLSEDERRDL
+449 QSSNILSEEERRDL

-487 EAGQLDVEPADVAIQ
+487 EAGHLDVKPADITLR
-502 ELFDGVTDRLASL
+502 ELFDGITDRLASL
-515 FSDHIVHLDIEEGLT
+515 FGDHTVHLDVEEGLT
-530 ANADPLLI
+530 ATADPLLI
-538 ERVVENLLTNA
+538 ERVIENLLTNA

-556 SRVQISAI
+556 SRVRISAI
-564 SDGREAF
+564 SDGQEAII
-571 VAVED
+571 AVED

-583 DELSHIGERFFR
+583 EELSHIGERFFR

-625 EVESKLGVGSR
+625 VVESKLGIGSR
-636 FSFRLPRGCGAAVEP
+636 FSFRLLRGCGAAGERS
-651 IRDETVISASAMRES
+651 IGGETVVSASALRES
-666 AQPLVVSDIGLP
+666 ARSLVVSDIGLP

-684 LAAAQMGLEW
+684 LAAAQLGLEW

-714 QPDRAE
+714 NPDRAE

-734 PTFEGNETSFRR
+734 PTFEGDETSFRR
-746 WVFAAARRRLVEAR
+746 WVFAAARRRLLEVR
-760 EKSGSARS
+760 EKGGSARE
-768 TPKSEHDDDVSAE
+768 TLVSEQDDDVSVE
-781 RRAVDAAIARISR
+781 RRAVDAALARIST

-799 ADALLLRALGDLDVA
+799 ADVLLLRTLGDLDVA
-814 EVAEIRGDPLDLA
+814 EVAEITGDPLDLA
-827 HVTEVEGLRRL
+827 RGAEVDGLQRL
-838 RDHADPDDV
+838 KDQADPEDV
-847 FALDR
+847 RALDR
-852 AGRGMER
+852 TGTGMER

>member
-1 LRATSDGLADL
+1 MPRSLTRARSG
-12 GPTVA
+12 
-17 GMSDRRIHPPAA
+17 
-29 RRTVARMDEPMS
+29 RRTDDV
-41 RFSTRVRAGGRLDE
+41 
-55 VRAAAE
+55 
-61 QSKGARNGQAK
+61 
-72 GWNERVLPLQLHT
+72 NERVLPLQLRT
-85 MSIGMRT
+85 LSIGMRT
-92 ILLVPLLSAAVVVV
+92 ILLVPLLSAAVLVV

-112 EMGAFGS
+112 EMGPLGL
-119 VFVIAAVC
+119 VFVTVAVS

-140 RTRWGMPVVFAW
+140 RTRWGVAVVFGW
-152 SVVNLALIAIGV
+152 SIVNLALIAIGI
-164 WATGGSG
+164 WATGGAG

-190 PRMQVVFFV
+190 PRTQAVFFV
-199 LSVASYWA
+199 LSIASYWA
-207 ALGASRWNP
+207 ALGASRLNP
-216 VNLAVLGVLA
+216 VNVAVLAVLA

-234 QLKSQTVAHREA
+234 QLKSQTVAHKEA

-255 LLAVVSAAARD
+255 LLAVVSAAARN

-293 YVQEDGYDRAILPS
+293 YVQEDGDYRAILPS
-307 GVPEDPPQG
+307 GVPQNVSEG

-328 LSGAQPVV
+328 LSGGQPVV
-336 EGIVGDALRE
+336 VGTVGDALSE
-346 PLQKLGLSSLV
+346 PLRRLGLSSLAV
-357 VIPIP
+357 VPIP
-362 VDARVEAILVVGIE
+362 VDDRVEAILVVGVE

-381 SPQDVEVFQMLTTQA
+381 SSQDVEVFQMLTTQA
-396 AVALENARRFE
+396 TVALANARRFE
-407 HQRRSMERVAELDR
+407 RQRRSMERIAELDR

-449 LSSNVLSEDERRDL
+449 DSSDILSEDERHDL

-475 SMLTGL
+475 SMLTEL

-487 EAGQLDVEPADVAIQ
+487 EAGHLDIKPVDVALG
-502 ELFDGVTDRLASL
+502 ELIDGVTDRLASL
-515 FSDHIVHLDIEEGLT
+515 FRDQMVDLDVEEGLT
-530 ANADPLLI
+530 ATADPLLI

-549 AKYAPPG
+549 AKYTSPG
-556 SRVQISAI
+556 SRVRISAT
-564 SDGREAF
+564 SEGREAV

-583 DELSHIGERFFR
+583 DELCHIGERFFR

-625 EVESKLGVGSR
+625 EVESKLGIGSR
-636 FSFRLPRGCGAAVEP
+636 FSFRLPRVGGAASGHS
-651 IRDETVISASAMRES
+651 ISGETVVSASGLPES

-714 QPDRAE
+714 LPDRAE
-720 ELASETWSDIASAL
+720 DLASETWSDIASAL
-734 PTFEGNETSFRR
+734 PTFEGDETSFRR
-746 WVFAAARRRLVEAR
+746 WVFAAARHRMVEAR
-760 EKSGSARS
+760 EKNGSARS
-768 TPKSEHDDDVSAE
+768 TLVSEQDDGVSAE
-781 RRAVDAAIARISR
+781 RRAVDAALARIR
-794 LAPQQ
+794 ALPPQQ
-799 ADALLLRALGDLDVA
+799 ADVLLLRALGDLDVA
-814 EVAEIRGDPLDLA
+814 EVAEITGEPLDLA
-827 HVTEVEGLRRL
+827 RVTEAEGLRRL
-838 RDHADPDDV
+838 KDLADHVD
-847 FALDR
+847 ALAFGR
-852 AGRGMER
+852 AGPRMDR

>member
-1 LRATSDGLADL
+1 MT
-12 GPTVA
+12 
-17 GMSDRRIHPPAA
+17 
-29 RRTVARMDEPMS
+29 
-41 RFSTRVRAGGRLDE
+41 
-55 VRAAAE
+55 AAAE
-61 QSKGARNGQAK
+61 QSKGARNGQAQ
-72 GWNERVLPLQLHT
+72 GSNERVLPLQLHAL
-85 MSIGMRT
+85 SIGMRT
-92 ILLVPLLSAAVVVV
+92 ILLVPLLSAAVLVV

-112 EMGAFGS
+112 EMGPFGM
-119 VFVIAAVC
+119 VFVAVAVS

-152 SVVNLALIAIGV
+152 SVVNLALIASGI
-164 WATGGSG
+164 WATGGAG

-190 PRMQVVFFV
+190 PRTQAVFFV
-199 LSVASYWA
+199 LSVASYSA

-293 YVQEDGYDRAILPS
+293 YVHEDGHDRAILPS
-307 GVPEDPPQG
+307 GVPETSPQG

-328 LSGAQPVV
+328 LSGGQPVV
-336 EGIVGDALRE
+336 LGIADDPLRE

-362 VDARVEAILVVGIE
+362 VEDRVEAILMVGIE
-376 EPPGP
+376 ERRGP

-407 HQRRSMERVAELDR
+407 SQRRSMERFAELDR

-449 LSSNVLSEDERRDL
+449 LSSNILSEDERRDL

-475 SMLTGL
+475 GMLTRL
-481 LDFGRL
+481 LDFGQL
-487 EAGQLDVEPADVAIQ
+487 EAGQLDVEPVDVALPQ
-502 ELFDGVTDRLASL
+502 LFNGVADRLASL
-515 FSDHIVHLDIEEGLT
+515 FRDHTVHLDVEEGLT
-530 ANADPLLI
+530 ANADPILI

-549 AKYAPPG
+549 AKYAPSG

-564 SDGREAF
+564 SEGREAI

-583 DELSHIGERFFR
+583 DELCHIGERFFR
-595 GGHSNTRSTRGTGL
+595 GGSSNTRSTRGTGL
-609 GLALVSEILD
+609 GLAVVSEILD

-625 EVESKLGVGSR
+625 EVESKLGIGSR
-636 FSFRLPRGCGAAVEP
+636 FSFRLPRGCGAASGQP
-651 IRDETVISASAMRES
+651 IRGEKVISASALHES
-666 AQPLVVSDIGLP
+666 AQPLVVTDIGLP
-678 DRFETV
+678 GRFETV
-684 LAAAQMGLEW
+684 LAGAQMGLEW

-714 QPDRAE
+714 LPDRAE
-720 ELASETWSDIASAL
+720 ELASQTWSDIASAL

-768 TPKSEHDDDVSAE
+768 TLKTEHDDDVSAE
-781 RRAVDAAIARISR
+781 RRAVDAALARIST

-799 ADALLLRALGDLDVA
+799 ADVLLLRALGDLDVA

-827 HVTEVEGLRRL
+827 HVTEVEGLKRL
-838 RDHADPDDV
+838 KDQADPDDV
-847 FALDR
+847 FAVDR
-852 AGRGMER
+852 AGLGIER

>member
-1 LRATSDGLADL
+1 MMAD
-12 GPTVA
+12 TE
-17 GMSDRRIHPPAA
+17 R
-29 RRTVARMDEPMS
+29 
-41 RFSTRVRAGGRLDE
+41 
-55 VRAAAE
+55 
-61 QSKGARNGQAK
+61 SKGARNRQVQSS
-72 GWNERVLPLQLHT
+72 NERVLPLQLHT
-85 MSIGMRT
+85 LSIGMRT
-92 ILLVPLLSAAVVVV
+92 ILLVPLLSAAVLVL
-106 GRRTDV
+106 GRRTEV
-112 EMGAFGS
+112 EMGPLFGL
-119 VFVIAAVC
+119 VFVVVAVS

-152 SVVNLALIAIGV
+152 SVVNLALIAIGI
-164 WATGGSG
+164 WATGGSD

-190 PRMQVVFFV
+190 PRTQVVFFV
-199 LSVASYWA
+199 ISVASYWA
-207 ALGASRWNP
+207 ALGASRLNP

-266 MSAVEPL
+266 MSVVEPV

-293 YVQEDGYDRAILPS
+293 YVQEDGHDRAILPS
-307 GVPEDPPQG
+307 GVPEDPPHG

-328 LSGAQPVV
+328 LSGRRPVV
-336 EGIVGDALRE
+336 VGIVGDARE

-362 VDARVEAILVVGIE
+362 VEDRAEAILVVGIE
-376 EPPGP
+376 EHRGP

-407 HQRRSMERVAELDR
+407 RQRASMERIAELDR

-449 LSSNVLSEDERRDL
+449 VSSSTLSEDERRDL

-475 SMLTGL
+475 GMLARL

-487 EAGQLDVEPADVAIQ
+487 EAGQLEVEPVDVA
-502 ELFDGVTDRLASL
+502 LRGLVDGVADRLASL
-515 FSDHIVHLDIEEGLT
+515 FRDHTVHLDVEDALT

-564 SDGREAF
+564 SEGREAI

-583 DELSHIGERFFR
+583 DELCHIGERFFR

-609 GLALVSEILD
+609 GLAVVSEILD

-636 FSFRLPRGCGAAVEP
+636 FSFRLPRGCGAPSGQP
-651 IRDETVISASAMRES
+651 IRGETVISASALHES

-678 DRFETV
+678 GRFETV

-714 QPDRAE
+714 LPDRAE

-746 WVFAAARRRLVEAR
+746 WVFAAARRRLLEAR
-760 EKSGSARS
+760 EGSGSARS
-768 TPKSEHDDDVSAE
+768 TMKSEQDDDVSVE
-781 RRAVDAAIARISR
+781 RRAVDAALARIST

-799 ADALLLRALGDLDVA
+799 ADVLLLRALGDLDAA
-814 EVAEIRGDPLDLA
+814 EVAEIRGDPLDLW
-827 HVTEVEGLRRL
+827 HVTEVEGLKPL
-838 RDHADPDDV
+838 KDQADPDDAL
-847 FALDR
+847 ALDR
-852 AGRGMER
+852 AGLGMER